1 MKTSM
6 DIDCIEPEQEV
17 QVPEKVRVLSID
29 IGIISLALCITE
41 FDIENHE
48 FDLVYVEKTSIGTMK
63 QTCQVLAV
71 ALIDFMKSSE
81 QVNEKPLDYI
91 LIENQVSRSI
101 KNTVLGYACYSYFYT
116 NSQLKDD
123 GSEVRF
129 ISPRN
134 KFKAI
139 DSYFPGLLDRYE
151 TDHTKSASRD
161 LKKLSV
167 QISKDVFEELNVTKG
182 LESMKEFKKK
192 DDVADV
198 FLQSFGIFLD
208 HNNNSGN
215 PIRQKRKRRRR

>member
-1 MKTSM
+1 M
-6 DIDCIEPEQEV
+6 DSSEETTD
-17 QVPEKVRVLSID
+17 EKVRVLSID
-29 IGIISLALCITE
+29 IGIVNLAYCIVE

-48 FDLVYVEKTSIGTMK
+48 FDLIHVEKTSIGHMK

-71 ALIDFMKSSE
+71 ALIDFMKSCE
-81 QVNEKPLDYI
+81 KINDKPLDYI
-91 LIENQVSRSI
+91 LIENQISRSI

-116 NSQLKDD
+116 KSQLTDN

-139 DSYFPGLLDRYE
+139 DSYFPGLLERYG
-151 TDHTKSASRD
+151 TDHTKAYSKD

-167 QISKDVFEELNVTKG
+167 EISKDVFEELYVTKG
-182 LESMKEFKKK
+182 LEAMKELKKK
-192 DDVADV
+192 DDASDV

-208 HNNNSGN
+208 KNNNAGN
-215 PIRQKRKRRRR
+215 PVRVKRRRRR

>member
-1 MKTSM
+1 MIT
-6 DIDCIEPEQEV
+6 DCTEDVEV
-17 QVPEKVRVLSID
+17 QEPDVEVQEKVRVLSID
-29 IGIISLALCITE
+29 IGIVNLALCITE

-63 QTCQVLAV
+63 HTCQVLAV
-71 ALIDFMKSSE
+71 ALIDFMRSSPE
-81 QVNEKPLDYI
+81 INEKPLDYV
-91 LIENQVSRSI
+91 LIENQISRSI

-116 NSQLKDD
+116 SSQLKDD

-139 DSYFPGLLDRYE
+139 DSFFPGILDRYE
-151 TDHTKSASRD
+151 TDHTKAYSKD
-161 LKKLSV
+161 LKKLSI

-182 LESMKEFKKK
+182 LEAMKEYKKK
-192 DDVADV
+192 DDLSDI

-208 HNNNSGN
+208 QNKNSGN
-215 PIRQKRKRRRR
+215 PIRGRRRRR